1 MQLSLTC
8 YRLGVTISFCKFL
21 FESGTLIQVRYC
33 HLFSIWY
40 VLIVDMLFSSFFN
53 GLSIVRNV
61 TPFKVFLTI
70 YMHQFGWLLGRG
82 GYFLNLLQKE
92 GGGGSNPEGN
102 SSKPFV

>member
-1 MQLSLTC
+1 MYIYATVIDMLPS

-21 FESGTLIQVRYC
+21 FESGTLIQVRYW

-82 GYFLNLLQKE
+82 G
-92 GGGGSNPEGN
+92 
-102 SSKPFV
+102 